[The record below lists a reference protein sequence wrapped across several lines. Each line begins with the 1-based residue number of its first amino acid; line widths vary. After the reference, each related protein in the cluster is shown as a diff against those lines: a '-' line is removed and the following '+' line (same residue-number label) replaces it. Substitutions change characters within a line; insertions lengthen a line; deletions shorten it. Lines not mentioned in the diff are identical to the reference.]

1 MNSLHPRLLA
11 CLLVALAASAP
22 LAQAQKTPASPD
34 PAVVEEMDEYSSVQ
48 ISDPREPM
56 NRAIFKFNDGLYTYA
71 LRPISKGYVAVVPA
85 VAREGIENFFH
96 NLLFPVRVVN
106 CSLQGKFHRAGLE
119 TGKFAVNTVAGLA
132 GFIRISDDVPALAS
146 IPREDTGQ
154 TFGVWHIGQGPYLVL
169 PLFGPGTARDTVG
182 MVGDYFLSPL
192 NWDVQQNVEW
202 YNWKVETGVTVVNGV
217 QRLPGTLKTY
227 DAVRKDALDP
237 YIAVR
242 SSYVQYREA
251 AVKQ

>member
-22 LAQAQKTPASPD
+22 LAQAQNPPASPD
-34 PAVVEEMDEYSSVQ
+34 PAVVEEMDEYASVQ
-48 ISDPREPM
+48 ISDPLEPM
-56 NRAIFKFNDGLYTYA
+56 NRAIFKFNDRLYTYV

-85 VAREGIENFFH
+85 AGRNGIENFFH
-96 NLLFPVRVVN
+96 NILFPVRVVN
-106 CSLQGKFHRAGLE
+106 CTLQGKFHRAGQE
-119 TGKFAVNTVAGLA
+119 TGKFAVNTLTSV
-132 GFIRISDDVPALAS
+132 GFLRVSEDIPALAS
-146 IPREDTGQ
+146 VPREDTGQ
-154 TFGVWHIGQGPYLVL
+154 THAEWHIGQGPYLVL
-169 PLFGPGTARDTVG
+169 PLFGPGSVRDTVG
-182 MVGDYFLSPL
+182 MVGDHFLNPL
-192 NWDVQQNVEW
+192 SWDIQQNVEW
-202 YNWKVETGVTVVNGV
+202 YNWKVKTGVTVVNGV
-217 QRLPGTLKTY
+217 QRLPGMLKTY